1 MFKYSFFGILFM
13 IGGIALTQAQSYP
26 NLKINTLVSQK
37 ISIRAIEIDGDKI
50 WYAGDHNQVGYYNNK
65 THKNKEILIQSDSL
79 KLEFRSLAQNTN
91 SIFVANIGNPAFIF
105 KINKRNLK
113 VKKVYSETNE
123 KVFYDSMKFWNDKE
137 GITIGDPTASCLSVL
152 ITRDGGNSWQKIN
165 CNQLPIVEEGEAAFA
180 ASNTNICIKGDATWI
195 VSGGKKAR
203 VFYSPNKGDSWN
215 AIETPIVQGQA
226 MTGIFTA
233 DFYNNQIGIIA
244 GGNYEEPNQNFQ
256 NKALS
261 TDGGKSWKLIAD
273 ASGFGYASCIQF
285 VPDTSGKD
293 IVAIGAMGLYYSIDR
308 GVNWEQVSQD
318 NSLFTIKF
326 LDKHTAFAAGK
337 NKVISIVF
345 N

>member
-1 MFKYSFFGILFM
+1 MFKNFFFRILFM
-13 IGGIALTQAQSYP
+13 IGGIALTQAQIYP
-26 NLKINTLVSQK
+26 SLKIDTLVSQK
-37 ISIRAIEIDGDKI
+37 LSIRAIEIDGDKI

-65 THKNKEILIQSDSL
+65 THKNEEILVQSDSL
-79 KLEFRSLAQNTN
+79 KLEFRSLAQNTT

-105 KINKRNLK
+105 KINKSNLK
-113 VKKVYSETNE
+113 VEKVYSETNE

-152 ITRDGGNSWQKIN
+152 ITRDGGNSWHKIT
-165 CNQLPIVEEGEAAFA
+165 CNQLPIAEEGEAAFA
-180 ASNTNICIKGDATWI
+180 ASNTNICSKGDATWI

-203 VFYSPNKGDSWN
+203 VFYSPNKGESWSVVD
-215 AIETPIVQGQA
+215 TPIAQGQA

-233 DFYNNQIGIIA
+233 DFFNNQIGIIA
-244 GGNYEEPNQNFQ
+244 GGNYEAPNQNFQ

-261 TDGGKSWKLIAD
+261 IDGGKSWKLIAE

-285 VPDTSGKD
+285 VPETNGSA
-293 IVAIGAMGLYYSIDR
+293 IVAIGAMGLYYSTNQ
-308 GVNWEQVSQD
+308 GASWEQLSQD
-318 NSLFTIKF
+318 NTLFTLRF

-337 NKVISIVF
+337 NKLIAIVF